1 MQGKVTLKDSAAIE
15 AYAGID
21 VCKRWLDI
29 AIHPYGHCERFEN
42 TGKGIKKLMRWLSSY
57 DVELIISAKQ
67 AAMLAGLA
75 PVACESGE
83 SKGARHIRGGRA
95 SVRRARRTRQ
105 ACRRSPACV

>member
-75 PVACESGE
+75 PVACES
-83 SKGARHIRGGRA
+83 ARKQ
-95 SVRRARRTRQ
+95 RRAPYPRR
-105 ACRRSPACV
+105 ACQCPACTPNTSSVSS

>member
-1 MQGKVTLKDSAAIE
+1 
-15 AYAGID
+15 
-21 VCKRWLDI
+21 
-29 AIHPYGHCERFEN
+29 
-42 TGKGIKKLMRWLSSY
+42 
-57 DVELIISAKQ
+57 
-67 AAMLAGLA
+67 MLAGLA

>member
-57 DVELIISAKQ
+57 DVESII
-67 AAMLAGLA
+67 
-75 PVACESGE
+75 
-83 SKGARHIRGGRA
+83 
-95 SVRRARRTRQ
+95 
-105 ACRRSPACV
+105 